1 MFNSI
6 IESSIT
12 LNSALIIFISSI
24 ILGLVISLIHMKS
37 DKCSKNMAITLA
49 LLPFLVST
57 VIIMVNGNLGTGI
70 AVVGAFSLVRF
81 RSIPGTS
88 KEIAVIFFAMAVGL
102 ALGTGFV
109 GYGIIITIIGSI
121 LLFILSNTKFGEV
134 NKVKTLRLI
143 VPEDIDY
150 TKEFDKIFN
159 RYTNKYDLIKVKTTN
174 LGSLFELTY
183 NIELKGNEKEF
194 IDEIRTHNGNLKVS
208 IERVG
213 YNNEEL

>member
-159 RYTNKYDLIKVKTTN
+159 RYTNKFDLIKVKTTN

>member
-24 ILGLVISLIHMKS
+24 VLGLIISLIHMKS

-49 LLPFLVST
+49 ILPFLVST

-102 ALGTGFV
+102 ALGTGYV
-109 GYGIIITIIGSI
+109 GYGFIITVIGSI
-121 LLFILSNTKFGEV
+121 LLYILSNTKYGETSS
-134 NKVKTLRLI
+134 NKTLRLI
-143 VPEDIDY
+143 IPEDVDY
-150 TKEFDKIFN
+150 TKEFNEIFDK
-159 RYTNKYDLIKVKTTN
+159 YTNKYSLTKVKTTN

-194 IDEIRTHNGNLKVS
+194 IDEIRTHNGNLKVI
-208 IERVG
+208 IESGG
-213 YNNEEL
+213 YNSEEL